1 MKIRINDRPDI
12 QEIEVIINCVA
23 DDPLVNKIISA
34 LNTVDAKLLC
44 RRQGETF
51 QLGLADIL
59 YIESVDR
66 KTFLY
71 TEEQVYET
79 DRRLYELEDYEQ
91 YAGELTDEA
100 VAHVLDDF
108 VDLRDAHGEHSFNW
122 PVIYDN
128 FSIFRAADQADRER
142 SEYGYISVADAGVL
156 SFHSP
161 LVFSFDY
168 TWQTAFNIL
177 FNSNVVFAIFLLIVL
192 APVFSEEY
200 SSGAANV
207 ILSTRYGKSKVIQAK
222 FTAAF
227 LIAAISAVIFCVVI
241 LLACGA
247 YFAGFE
253 GWNADIQ
260 TQFMSNQ
267 SQIPIRM
274 NNLQF
279 FLVVMLFYWLSAVG
293 TAVLACCC
301 SALCKKS
308 LIALIMSGVLYF
320 LPYFPMKLGGV
331 LGEWMFIFPIWSA
344 KAQWVLRTA
353 EHKLVNLLPLSC
365 EMPVWIVIFTLIF
378 TVVSFLITC
387 KSFSEYQGT

>member
-1 MKIRINDRPDI
+1 MRLLTKLELDKLIRRKYLLLGGLLLLGYSSFMFFSCCMNSSPTFPVETADGV
-12 QEIEVIINCVA
+12 EVTGRA
-23 DDPLVNKIISA
+23 AALYNK
-34 LNTVDAKLLC
+34 
-44 RRQGETF
+44 
-51 QLGLADIL
+51 
-59 YIESVDR
+59 SV
-66 KTFLY
+66 
-71 TEEQVYET
+71 
-79 DRRLYELEDYEQ
+79 YEQ

-128 FSIFRAADQADRER
+128 FSIFRAADQADRKR

-241 LLACGA
+241 LLA
-247 YFAGFE
+247 
-253 GWNADIQ
+253 
-260 TQFMSNQ
+260 
-267 SQIPIRM
+267 
-274 NNLQF
+274 L
-279 FLVVMLFYWLSAVG
+279 
-293 TAVLACCC
+293 
-301 SALCKKS
+301 S
-308 LIALIMSGVLYF
+308 LIHI
-320 LPYFPMKLGGV
+320 
-331 LGEWMFIFPIWSA
+331 
-344 KAQWVLRTA
+344 
-353 EHKLVNLLPLSC
+353 
-365 EMPVWIVIFTLIF
+365 
-378 TVVSFLITC
+378 
-387 KSFSEYQGT
+387 

>member
-1 MKIRINDRPDI
+1 MRLLTKLELDKLIRRKYLLLGGLLLLGYSSFMFFSCCMNSSPTFPVETADGV
-12 QEIEVIINCVA
+12 EVTGRA
-23 DDPLVNKIISA
+23 AALYNK
-34 LNTVDAKLLC
+34 
-44 RRQGETF
+44 
-51 QLGLADIL
+51 
-59 YIESVDR
+59 SV
-66 KTFLY
+66 
-71 TEEQVYET
+71 
-79 DRRLYELEDYEQ
+79 YEQ

-274 NNLQF
+274 NGPVKIYAQIYLQ
-279 FLVVMLFYWLSAVG
+279 A
-293 TAVLACCC
+293 
-301 SALCKKS
+301 
-308 LIALIMSGVLYF
+308 
-320 LPYFPMKLGGV
+320 P
-331 LGEWMFIFPIWSA
+331 
-344 KAQWVLRTA
+344 A
-353 EHKLVNLLPLSC
+353 E
-365 EMPVWIVIFTLIF
+365 
-378 TVVSFLITC
+378 
-387 KSFSEYQGT
+387 

>member
-1 MKIRINDRPDI
+1 MRLLTKLELDKLIRRKYLLLGGLLLLGYSSFMFFSCCMNSSPTFPVETADGV
-12 QEIEVIINCVA
+12 EVTGRA
-23 DDPLVNKIISA
+23 AALYNK
-34 LNTVDAKLLC
+34 
-44 RRQGETF
+44 
-51 QLGLADIL
+51 
-59 YIESVDR
+59 SV
-66 KTFLY
+66 
-71 TEEQVYET
+71 
-79 DRRLYELEDYEQ
+79 YEQ

-128 FSIFRAADQADRER
+128 FSIFRAADQADRKR

-301 SALCKKS
+301 SALKVVFSATKNS
-308 LIALIMSGVLYF
+308 L
-320 LPYFPMKLGGV
+320 
-331 LGEWMFIFPIWSA
+331 
-344 KAQWVLRTA
+344 
-353 EHKLVNLLPLSC
+353 
-365 EMPVWIVIFTLIF
+365 
-378 TVVSFLITC
+378 
-387 KSFSEYQGT
+387 SFSFCIMGTKPTSMENFWSKSSPKSSAPVRSISA

>member
-1 MKIRINDRPDI
+1 MRLLTKLELDKLIRRKYLLLGGLLLLGYSSFMFFSCCMNSSPTFPVETADGV
-12 QEIEVIINCVA
+12 EVTGRA
-23 DDPLVNKIISA
+23 AALYNK
-34 LNTVDAKLLC
+34 
-44 RRQGETF
+44 
-51 QLGLADIL
+51 
-59 YIESVDR
+59 SV
-66 KTFLY
+66 
-71 TEEQVYET
+71 
-79 DRRLYELEDYEQ
+79 YEQ

-128 FSIFRAADQADRER
+128 FSIFRAADQADRKR

-378 TVVSFLITC
+378 TVVSFIITC
-387 KSFSEYQGT
+387 KSFSEYKGK

>member
-1 MKIRINDRPDI
+1 MRLLTKLELDKLIRRKYLLLGGLLLLGYSSFMFFSCCMNSSPTFPVETADGV
-12 QEIEVIINCVA
+12 EVTGRA
-23 DDPLVNKIISA
+23 AALYNK
-34 LNTVDAKLLC
+34 
-44 RRQGETF
+44 
-51 QLGLADIL
+51 
-59 YIESVDR
+59 SV
-66 KTFLY
+66 
-71 TEEQVYET
+71 
-79 DRRLYELEDYEQ
+79 YEQ

-222 FTAAF
+222 FTAVF
-227 LIAAISAVIFCVVI
+227 
-241 LLACGA
+241 
-247 YFAGFE
+247 
-253 GWNADIQ
+253 
-260 TQFMSNQ
+260 
-267 SQIPIRM
+267 
-274 NNLQF
+274 
-279 FLVVMLFYWLSAVG
+279 
-293 TAVLACCC
+293 
-301 SALCKKS
+301 
-308 LIALIMSGVLYF
+308 
-320 LPYFPMKLGGV
+320 
-331 LGEWMFIFPIWSA
+331 
-344 KAQWVLRTA
+344 
-353 EHKLVNLLPLSC
+353 
-365 EMPVWIVIFTLIF
+365 
-378 TVVSFLITC
+378 
-387 KSFSEYQGT
+387 

>member
-1 MKIRINDRPDI
+1 MRLLTKLELDKLIRRKYLLLGGLLLLGYSSFMFFSCCMNSSPTFPVETADGV
-12 QEIEVIINCVA
+12 EVTGRA
-23 DDPLVNKIISA
+23 AALYNK
-34 LNTVDAKLLC
+34 
-44 RRQGETF
+44 
-51 QLGLADIL
+51 
-59 YIESVDR
+59 SV
-66 KTFLY
+66 
-71 TEEQVYET
+71 
-79 DRRLYELEDYEQ
+79 YEQ

-247 YFAGFE
+247 YFAGLECGYSNAVYVKSSANPHPYEQLAVFPCCYAFLLAIRC
-253 GWNADIQ
+253 WNCCAG
-260 TQFMSNQ
+260 
-267 SQIPIRM
+267 
-274 NNLQF
+274 L
-279 FLVVMLFYWLSAVG
+279 LLFGSMQEVTHSVDYER
-293 TAVLACCC
+293 C
-301 SALCKKS
+301 ALFPS
-308 LIALIMSGVLYF
+308 L
-320 LPYFPMKLGGV
+320 FPDEV
-331 LGEWMFIFPIWSA
+331 RRCTW
-344 KAQWVLRTA
+344 
-353 EHKLVNLLPLSC
+353 
-365 EMPVWIVIFTLIF
+365 
-378 TVVSFLITC
+378 
-387 KSFSEYQGT
+387 

>member
-1 MKIRINDRPDI
+1 MRLLTKLELDKLIRRKYLLLGGLLLLGYSSFMFFSCCMNSSPTFPVETADGV
-12 QEIEVIINCVA
+12 EVTGRA
-23 DDPLVNKIISA
+23 AALYNK
-34 LNTVDAKLLC
+34 
-44 RRQGETF
+44 
-51 QLGLADIL
+51 
-59 YIESVDR
+59 SV
-66 KTFLY
+66 
-71 TEEQVYET
+71 
-79 DRRLYELEDYEQ
+79 YEQ

-253 GWNADIQ
+253 G
-260 TQFMSNQ
+260 
-267 SQIPIRM
+267 
-274 NNLQF
+274 
-279 FLVVMLFYWLSAVG
+279 
-293 TAVLACCC
+293 
-301 SALCKKS
+301 
-308 LIALIMSGVLYF
+308 
-320 LPYFPMKLGGV
+320 
-331 LGEWMFIFPIWSA
+331 
-344 KAQWVLRTA
+344 
-353 EHKLVNLLPLSC
+353 
-365 EMPVWIVIFTLIF
+365 
-378 TVVSFLITC
+378 
-387 KSFSEYQGT
+387 

>member
-1 MKIRINDRPDI
+1 MRLLTKLELDKLIRRKYLLLGGLLLLGYSLFMFFSCCMNSSPTFPVETADGV
-12 QEIEVIINCVA
+12 EVTGRA
-23 DDPLVNKIISA
+23 AALYNK
-34 LNTVDAKLLC
+34 
-44 RRQGETF
+44 
-51 QLGLADIL
+51 
-59 YIESVDR
+59 SV
-66 KTFLY
+66 
-71 TEEQVYET
+71 
-79 DRRLYELEDYEQ
+79 YEQ

-100 VAHVLDDF
+100 VVHVLDDF

-227 LIAAISAVIFCVVI
+227 LIAAISVVIFCVVI

-279 FLVVMLFYWLSAVG
+279 FLVVVLFYWLSAVE
-293 TAVLACCC
+293 TAMLACCC

-365 EMPVWIVIFTLIF
+365 EMPVWIVIFMLIF
-378 TVVSFLITC
+378 TAVSFLITR